1 MKITNNSFPLTKTT
15 MQTQIS
21 HKIKSNIIPASQI
34 DKEM

>member
-21 HKIKSNIIPASQI
+21 HKIKSNTIPASQI